1 MGDPEDALGGVEGES
16 LRRFLAPLQALGR
29 VLEHFENRGI
39 IIGGLA
45 VGLLTEPR
53 FTDDV
58 DAMLILSLE
67 RADEFLEVAAKENLV
82 SRIAGPLVFARRAHV
97 FLLQHIPSGI
107 RVDVSLGML
116 PVEIEAVD
124 RSNLVQLGEL
134 TLRLPTAE
142 DLIIFK
148 AVAHRPKDL
157 IDIRAVIE
165 HYPNL
170 DVKRIRTWVNDLG
183 ALLERPELWTDI
195 AGWLEPQPAPRPRRR
210 RS

>member
-1 MGDPEDALGGVEGES
+1 MGDSESALDGVQGES

-39 IIGGLA
+39 VIGGLA

-53 FTDDV
+53 FTDDI
-58 DAMLILSLE
+58 DAMLILSVE
-67 RADEFLEVAAKENLV
+67 RAEEFLEVAAQENLV
-82 SRIAGPLVFARRAHV
+82 SRIAQPLAFAHRAHI

-116 PVEIEAVD
+116 PVEIQALD
-124 RSNLVQLGEL
+124 RSSLVRLGEL
-134 TLRLPTAE
+134 TIRLPTAE

-157 IDIRAVIE
+157 IDIRAIIE
-165 HYPNL
+165 HYPDL
-170 DVKRIRTWVNDLG
+170 DVKRIRAWVKDLG